1 MVASPTPATIEIS
14 LSVFL
19 FVEFCDA
26 IKMDAAAMDMGVLPG
41 TRSKSTALL
50 AENKK
55 RIFKIFYK
63 CLIFLCLGKK
73 LSTIVPM
80 VVAALWISRLNWR
93 FPQNRLIKSPD
104 SIISK

>member
-19 FVEFCDA
+19 SLDEFCEA
-26 IKMDAAAMDMGVLPG
+26 IKIAAAAMDMGVLPG

-55 RIFKIFYK
+55 KIFKIFYK
-63 CLIFLCLGKK
+63 FSYILKK
-73 LSTIVPM
+73 KYL
-80 VVAALWISRLNWR
+80 
-93 FPQNRLIKSPD
+93 
-104 SIISK
+104 

>member
-1 MVASPTPATIEIS
+1 MVASPTPATTEIS
-14 LSVFL
+14 LNVFL

-55 RIFKIFYK
+55 KLRFSTNVSISYI
-63 CLIFLCLGKK
+63 LKK
-73 LSTIVPM
+73 
-80 VVAALWISRLNWR
+80 N
-93 FPQNRLIKSPD
+93 
-104 SIISK
+104 

>member
-14 LSVFL
+14 LNVFL
-19 FVEFCDA
+19 FVEFCDD

-55 RIFKIFYK
+55 KLRFSTNVSISYI
-63 CLIFLCLGKK
+63 LKK
-73 LSTIVPM
+73 
-80 VVAALWISRLNWR
+80 N
-93 FPQNRLIKSPD
+93 
-104 SIISK
+104 

>member
-55 RIFKIFYK
+55 EYLRVSTNVSFSYI
-63 CLIFLCLGKK
+63 LKK
-73 LSTIVPM
+73 
-80 VVAALWISRLNWR
+80 N
-93 FPQNRLIKSPD
+93 
-104 SIISK
+104 

>member
-14 LSVFL
+14 LNVFL

-26 IKMDAAAMDMGVLPG
+26 MKMDVAAMDMGVLPG

-55 RIFKIFYK
+55 KLRFSTNVSISYI
-63 CLIFLCLGKK
+63 LKK
-73 LSTIVPM
+73 
-80 VVAALWISRLNWR
+80 N
-93 FPQNRLIKSPD
+93 
-104 SIISK
+104 

>member
-14 LSVFL
+14 LNVFL
-19 FVEFCDA
+19 FVEFCDD

-55 RIFKIFYK
+55 KLRFSTNISISYI
-63 CLIFLCLGKK
+63 LKK
-73 LSTIVPM
+73 
-80 VVAALWISRLNWR
+80 N
-93 FPQNRLIKSPD
+93 
-104 SIISK
+104 

>member
-14 LSVFL
+14 LNVFL
-19 FVEFCDA
+19 FVEFCDD

-55 RIFKIFYK
+55 NI
-63 CLIFLCLGKK
+63 
-73 LSTIVPM
+73 
-80 VVAALWISRLNWR
+80 
-93 FPQNRLIKSPD
+93 
-104 SIISK
+104 

>member
-14 LSVFL
+14 LNVFL

-26 IKMDAAAMDMGVLPG
+26 MKMDVAAMDMGVLPG

-50 AENKK
+50 AEKK
-55 RIFKIFYK
+55 EKFKIFYK
-63 CLIFLCLGKK
+63 CLNFLYFEEK
-73 LSTIVPM
+73 LSTIVPI

>member
-14 LSVFL
+14 LNVFL

-26 IKMDAAAMDMGVLPG
+26 MKMDVAAMDMGVLPG

-55 RIFKIFYK
+55 KIFKIFYK
-63 CLIFLCLGKK
+63 FSYILKK
-73 LSTIVPM
+73 CSKMGTHF
-80 VVAALWISRLNWR
+80 VA
-93 FPQNRLIKSPD
+93 K
-104 SIISK
+104 

>member
-1 MVASPTPATIEIS
+1 MVALPTPATIEIS
-14 LSVFL
+14 LNVFL

-55 RIFKIFYK
+55 KLRFSTNVSISYI
-63 CLIFLCLGKK
+63 LKK
-73 LSTIVPM
+73 
-80 VVAALWISRLNWR
+80 N
-93 FPQNRLIKSPD
+93 
-104 SIISK
+104 